1 MKAISTLIQL
11 KKSIYSYYLMSEY
24 IKNPLIDIVAYPN
37 ISLSTAG
44 VTIVDFNNLE
54 FIKTVENLIAKMAE
68 YDHCVDLAAN
78 QIGSDL
84 NVFVADSSKNK
95 REESKYGF
103 VVVTNPRIVK
113 FNGLI
118 KRREGCMS
126 VPDLTV
132 DITRYENIVVS
143 GQNVT
148 GQEIQFHLD
157 GFESR
162 VFQHEIDHL
171 NGKVILDCAK
181 SSRDIYS
188 RKNYRK

>member
-68 YDHCVDLAAN
+68 YDHCVGLAAN

-84 NVFVADSSKNK
+84 NVFVED
-95 REESKYGF
+95 
-103 VVVTNPRIVK
+103 
-113 FNGLI
+113 
-118 KRREGCMS
+118 
-126 VPDLTV
+126 
-132 DITRYENIVVS
+132 
-143 GQNVT
+143 
-148 GQEIQFHLD
+148 
-157 GFESR
+157 
-162 VFQHEIDHL
+162 
-171 NGKVILDCAK
+171 
-181 SSRDIYS
+181 
-188 RKNYRK
+188 